1 MDEELYTRDSP
12 KKSTRRRVEP
22 ENTTKEKS
30 MGDKLKNETSAADSY
45 RRKLRHGKAD
55 NRMTAE
61 EARKLKK
68 QRKQGRKKA
77 YAEVAATQKVR
88 NQISQANEDDNA
100 GVDAIAYGMEVTE
113 VVTTKV
119 KDAHYSRKMHK
130 RREEDK
136 RKNPSKYGDP
146 KGAKAEGSNE
156 TSRQLQ
162 KSRMKKEIQR
172 HAQQKQ
178 AKETAN
184 GANKISKKFTD
195 KAEDMI
201 GRLAEWVTEFL
212 EEHPGLLIAIL
223 LLLIIVV
230 MLAGMLSS
238 CGAAAGGVQNVTIAT
253 SFTAD
258 DDVIRAVEADY
269 VALETDLQT
278 TIDNIERDH
287 PGYDEYN
294 YTLAEISHN
303 PYELAALLTVLYE
316 DYTESEVQAML
327 QTIFSYQYTLD
338 IEEVVETRTRT
349 ETRWHYVTYYRDEER
364 TGYRVE
370 NGHIVPYTYTV
381 SVPYQVY
388 ESYEVEVE
396 YEYYILNTTLTNNG
410 VAAAI
415 PHLNLTA
422 DQLQRYALL
431 LETLGNKPDVFG
443 DNPYARP
450 GVSEEYEDY
459 AIPGE
464 YMTDQQFARMIHE
477 AEKYLGY
484 PYVWGGSSPST
495 SFDCSG
501 FVSYVINHCGNGWN
515 YGRLTANGWK
525 NATARVQA
533 NDVQPGDL
541 VFFQGT
547 YNTSGASHVGI
558 VVDPVNKIMMHCG
571 NPIQYAS
578 YDTTY
583 WRAHAYCY
591 GRLP

>member
-1 MDEELYTRDSP
+1 MDEELFTRDSP

-45 RRKLRHGKAD
+45 RKKLRHGKAD

-61 EARKLKK
+61 EAKKLKR

-88 NQISQANEDDNA
+88 NQISKSNEDDNA
-100 GVDAIAYGMEVTE
+100 GVDAIAYGMEATE

-119 KDAHYSRKMHK
+119 KDDHYSRKMHK

-136 RKNPSKYGDP
+136 QKNPSKYGDP

-178 AKETAN
+178 AKEAAN
-184 GANKISKKFTD
+184 GANKVSKKFTD

-201 GRLAEWVTEFL
+201 GRIAEWLTEFL
-212 EEHPGLLIAIL
+212 EEHPGLLLAIL
-223 LLLIIVV
+223 LLLIIIVL
-230 MLAGMLSS
+230 MAGLLSS
-238 CGAAAGGVQNVTIAT
+238 CGAIVGGVQNVTIAT
-253 SFTAD
+253 SFTAE

-269 VALETDLQT
+269 VDLESDLQT

-303 PYELAALLTVLYE
+303 PFELAALLTVLYE

-338 IEEVVETRTRT
+338 IESVTEIRTRT
-349 ETRWHYVTYYRDEER
+349 ETR
-364 TGYRVE
+364 TGYTWVSTGVVNGVE
-370 NGHIVPYTYTV
+370 TGYWDPY
-381 SVPYQVY
+381 
-388 ESYEVEVE
+388 EYEVEVE

-450 GVSEEYEDY
+450 GVSEEYQDY

-525 NATARVQA
+525 NATARVHS

-541 VFFQGT
+541 VLPTARQFVKQQRLRPLCAALFPFSSPGSSGRAYWGRNGT
-547 YNTSGASHVGI
+547 
-558 VVDPVNKIMMHCG
+558 MMSVKM
-571 NPIQYAS
+571 NFV
-578 YDTTY
+578 
-583 WRAHAYCY
+583 
-591 GRLP
+591 L

>member
-1 MDEELYTRDSP
+1 MDEELFTRDSP

-45 RRKLRHGKAD
+45 RKKLRHGKAD

-100 GVDAIAYGMEVTE
+100 GVDAIAYGMEATE

-212 EEHPGLLIAIL
+212 EEHPGILLALL
-223 LLLIIVV
+223 LLLIIIVL
-230 MLAGMLSS
+230 MAGMLSS
-238 CGAAAGGVQNVTIAT
+238 CGAISGGVQNVTIAT
-253 SFTAD
+253 SFTAE

-269 VALETDLQT
+269 VDLESDLQT

-303 PYELAALLTVLYE
+303 PFELAALLTVLYE

-327 QTIFSYQYTLD
+327 QTIFNYQYTLD
-338 IEEVVETRTRT
+338 IEEVVEIRTRT
-349 ETRWHYVTYYRDEER
+349 VTK
-364 TGYRVE
+364 TGYTWVD
-370 NGHIVPYTYTV
+370 NGDGTGYWD
-381 SVPYQVY
+381 
-388 ESYEVEVE
+388 SYEYEEEEE
-396 YEYYILNTTLTNNG
+396 YEYYILNSTLTNNG

-415 PHLNLTA
+415 PNLNLTA

-501 FVSYVINHCGNGWN
+501 FVSYVINHCGNGWD

-558 VVDPVNKIMMHCG
+558 VVDPVNKIMIHCG